1 MGEPSTRRGLLVGVV
16 TDLDDPE
23 RLGRV
28 KVDFPEL
35 GNVSSDWAGLAT
47 LMAGKSRGTMFRPEK
62 GDEVIVG
69 FLQGDMRAPY
79 VLGGVWNK
87 PDPPPA
93 DDGKPAENN
102 WRSITSRSGH
112 VIRFDDT
119 PGAEKLELIDKD
131 GKLHIVLDS
140 AKHHIEV
147 RADEGDVEVTAPKGT
162 VRLSGKD
169 IHVHATNTL
178 ALVADKGL
186 TINGET
192 VDIN

>member
-1 MGEPSTRRGLLVGVV
+1 MAEPSTRKGLLVGVV
-16 TDLDDPE
+16 SDLDDPE

-28 KVDFPEL
+28 KVTFPEL
-35 GNVSSDWAGLAT
+35 GNVASDWAGLAT
-47 LMAGKSRGTMFRPEK
+47 LMAGQKRGSLFRPEK

-93 DDGKPAENN
+93 DDGKPADNN
-102 WRSITSRSGH
+102 WRFIKSRSGH

-119 PGAEKLELIDKD
+119 PGKEKLELIDKN
-131 GKLHIVLDS
+131 GKLTVVLDS
-140 AKHHIEV
+140 ANKRVEV
-147 RADEGDVEVTAPKGT
+147 RADEGDVEVHAPNGA

-169 IHVHATNTL
+169 IEVHATNTL
-178 ALVADKGL
+178 SLKADGAT
-186 TINGET
+186 TISGQT